1 MNEDLAQKNRTI
13 EMLADTLYFEKN
25 ITDNRLTAFQDC
37 YRQSVAQISHIL
49 GYQSREELIEK
60 LGELTAEDVGDY
72 VTKLYEEAKQRVDS
86 KMNLMTELFFKG
98 DEIDNV
104 SRVFLQ
110 STFQRVRR
118 IISTSK
124 GENVKLISEILYRL
138 IILSV
143 LCQYRNSS
151 FQEAFL

>member
-1 MNEDLAQKNRTI
+1 MNEELAQKNRTI

-25 ITDNRLTAFQDC
+25 ITDTRLSIFQDC
-37 YRQSVAQISHIL
+37 FRQSVTQVSL
-49 GYQSREELIEK
+49 VMGYQSREELIHTLE
-60 LGELTAEDVGDY
+60 ELTTEEVGAY
-72 VTKLYEEAKQRVDS
+72 VSRLYDEARARVDG

-124 GENVKLISEILYRL
+124 GDHVKLISELLYRL

-151 FQEAFL
+151 FQEAFS